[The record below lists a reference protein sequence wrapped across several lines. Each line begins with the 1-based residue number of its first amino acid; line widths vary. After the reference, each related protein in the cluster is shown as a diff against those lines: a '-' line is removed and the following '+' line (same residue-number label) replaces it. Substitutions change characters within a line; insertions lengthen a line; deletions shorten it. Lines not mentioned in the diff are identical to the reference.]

1 MKKSKVSLA
10 TVAASCCDHGVDMAS
25 PCPRCDAM
33 LRLFALVPLVLG
45 AVVVVVAVLIGLG
58 RGGLLP

>member
-1 MKKSKVSLA
+1 MKKSKVQSA
-10 TVAASCCDHGVDMAS
+10 MASTSCCDHGVDIAAM
-25 PCPRCDAM
+25 CPRCDAM

-58 RGGLLP
+58 E